1 MGLIPMS
8 SPALMATTTEAP
20 AGDRTRDPAVW
31 VTVLFVL
38 TFLLQ
43 RISLPSI
50 SIPVTVPV
58 TLIWLGLAWLR
69 GVVAIDPRRLLVWL
83 AAAGIS
89 GAMVLPQLLLV
100 PSPYVS
106 FNSWALWIVIWLP
119 LVVRLRIRSRIDYLR
134 TLRAVAHAG
143 VGIAVLSLLFTL
155 IQLLGARYVDWLAEF
170 VPNPL
175 LVHDYVISYPIA
187 YGSPLYKSNAWLALE
202 PSFLSFMIGAC
213 VVAALN
219 VRLSVLKVLI
229 LIAGLLSTVAGSGL
243 AVLGGY
249 LLGLIVVGRIAALR
263 KYVVPVALLIMGFAT
278 TAFAEALTRRVF
290 EASDSRSSTALR
302 ATEPYVQLWPRWI
315 GDPIGMLVGQGAGS
329 SAEIVRGLPVEG
341 LLVPSV
347 AKVIFDYGL
356 VGGAA
361 LIILMIS
368 TYLRSPDPLFAL
380 TLAASMF
387 VLQSASQP
395 LVICSIM
402 LVSLWS
408 PAVRPAMRARPGPV
422 GAAVHAPHASGADA
436 PVLVGAP

>member
-1 MGLIPMS
+1 MS
-8 SPALMATTTEAP
+8 KQRVITTTTDVP
-20 AGDRTRDPAVW
+20 LQDRTRDPAVW

-50 SIPVTVPV
+50 SIPVTAPIA
-58 TLIWLGLAWLR
+58 LIWVGLAWLR
-69 GVVAIDPRRLLVWL
+69 GVVTIDPRRLLLWM

-89 GAMVLPQLLLV
+89 GAMVLPQLLFV
-100 PSPYVS
+100 PNPYVS
-106 FNSWALWIVIWLP
+106 FNSWAFWIVIWLP
-119 LVVRLRIRSRIDYLR
+119 LVVGLRDRSRTDYLR

-143 VGIAVLSLLFTL
+143 VGMASLSLLFIVVQL
-155 IQLLGARYVDWLAEF
+155 IGVRYVDWLAEF
-170 VPNPL
+170 VPDPL
-175 LVHDYVISYPIA
+175 LVQDYVISYPIG
-187 YGSPLYKSNAWLALE
+187 YGSLLYKSNAWLALE

-213 VVAALN
+213 VVAALI
-219 VRLSVLKVLI
+219 VRMSVPKVLI

-249 LLGLIVVGRIAALR
+249 LLGLILVGRIAALR
-263 KYVVPVALLIMGFAT
+263 KYVVPAALLIMGFAT
-278 TAFAEALTRRVF
+278 TPFAEAITRRVF
-290 EASDSRSSTALR
+290 EAGDSRSSTALR
-302 ATEPYVQLWPRWI
+302 ATEPYVQLWPKWI
-315 GDPIGMLVGQGAGS
+315 GDPIGMFVGQGAGS
-329 SAEIVRGLPVEG
+329 SAEIVRGLPIEG
-341 LLVPSV
+341 LLVPNV

-387 VLQSASQP
+387 VLQTASQP
-395 LVICSIM
+395 LVICSVM

-408 PAVRPAMRARPGPV
+408 PAVRPAMRARPDPV
-422 GAAVHAPHASGADA
+422 GAVRAPRASGDDV

>member
-1 MGLIPMS
+1 MS
-8 SPALMATTTEAP
+8 KPRRLRTMTEVP
-20 AGDRTRDPAVW
+20 PGSRRDPAVW

-38 TFLLQ
+38 TFLFQ

-50 SIPVTVPV
+50 SIPA
-58 TLIWLGLAWLR
+58 TLPIALCWLGLGWLR
-69 GVVAIDPRRLLVWL
+69 GVVTIDPRRLLLWL
-83 AAAGIS
+83 VAAGIS
-89 GAMVLPQLLLV
+89 GAMVLPQLMFI
-100 PSPYVS
+100 PNPFVS

-119 LVVRLRIRSRIDYLR
+119 LVVRLRDRSRSDYLR

-143 VGIAVLSLLFTL
+143 VGIAVLSLLFML
-155 IQLLGARYVDWLAEF
+155 IQLLGVRYVDWLAEF

-175 LVHDYVISYPIA
+175 LVHDYVVSYPIA

-213 VVAALN
+213 AVAALI
-219 VRLSVLKVLI
+219 VRLSVPKVLI

-243 AVLGGY
+243 AVLGAY
-249 LLGLIVVGRIAALR
+249 LLGLILAGRMAALR

-278 TAFAEALTRRVF
+278 TAFADALTRRVF
-290 EASDSRSSTALR
+290 EAGDPRSSTALR
-302 ATEPYVQLWPRWI
+302 ATEPYVQLWPKWI
-315 GDPIGMLVGQGAGS
+315 ADPIGMLVGQGAGS
-329 SAEIVRGLPVEG
+329 SAEIVRSLPIEG

-368 TYLRSPDPLFAL
+368 TYLRGPDPLFAL

-395 LVICSIM
+395 LVICSVM

-408 PAVRPAMRARPGPV
+408 PAVQPAVRARTGPV
-422 GAAVHAPHASGADA
+422 RAVAAPRTTGAEA

>member
-1 MGLIPMS
+1 MS
-8 SPALMATTTEAP
+8 KPRLRATTEVP
-20 AGDRTRDPAVW
+20 PGDRRRDPAVW

-38 TFLLQ
+38 TFLFQ
-43 RISLPSI
+43 RISLPAI
-50 SIPVTVPV
+50 SIPVTLPIASV
-58 TLIWLGLAWLR
+58 WLGLAWLR
-69 GVVAIDPRRLLVWL
+69 GVVTFDPRRMVLWL
-83 AAAGIS
+83 IAAGIS
-89 GAMVLPQLLLV
+89 GAMVLPQLMFI

-119 LVVRLRIRSRIDYLR
+119 LVVRLRDRSRSDYLR

-143 VGIAVLSLLFTL
+143 VGIAALSLLFML
-155 IQLLGARYVDWLAEF
+155 IQLLGVRYVDWLAEF

-175 LVHDYVISYPIA
+175 LVHDYVVSYPIA

-213 VVAALN
+213 VVAALI
-219 VRLSVLKVLI
+219 VRMSVPKVLI
-229 LIAGLLSTVAGSGL
+229 LIAGLLSTLAGSGL
-243 AVLGGY
+243 AVLGAY
-249 LLGLIVVGRIAALR
+249 LVGLIIVGRIAGLR

-278 TAFAEALTRRVF
+278 TAFADAITRRFF
-290 EASDSRSSTALR
+290 EAGDPRSSTALR
-302 ATEPYVQLWPRWI
+302 ATEPYVQLWPKWI
-315 GDPIGMLVGQGAGS
+315 ADPIGILVGQGAGS
-329 SAEIVRGLPVEG
+329 SAEIVRSLPIEG

-356 VGGAA
+356 IGGVA

-395 LVICSIM
+395 LVICSVM

-408 PAVRPAMRARPGPV
+408 PPERPAMRARPGPG
-422 GAAVHAPHASGADA
+422 GAVRAPRASSADA
-436 PVLVGAP
+436 VLGGAP